1 MKRNYNGVS
10 KGKVIPLTE
19 VKPGMVFRIARNGRA
34 VNSFIFW
41 CTNLGHIRTDCNSRI
56 SAVGTPGSDHNHW
69 FAGAYVNGRQAI
81 VIRDFDPQAVRV

>member
-1 MKRNYNGVS
+1 MKRNYNSIS

-41 CTNLGHIRTDCNSRI
+41 CTNLGRIRTDCNSRI
-56 SAVGTPGSDHNHW
+56 SVVGLHGPAHNHW
-69 FAGAYVNGRQAI
+69 LDDSSGRQAI
-81 VIRDFDPQAVRV
+81 IVRGFDPKAVRV

>member
-10 KGKVIPLTE
+10 TGKVIPLTE

-41 CTNLGHIRTDCNSRI
+41 CTNLGRIRTDCSLRI
-56 SAVGTPGSDHNHW
+56 SAVGLPGSDHNHW
-69 FAGAYVNGRQAI
+69 FKDTVGRQAI
-81 VIRDFDPQAVRV
+81 VIRDFEHRAVRV

>member
-19 VKPGMVFRIARNGRA
+19 VKPGMVFRIALYGHA

-41 CTNLGHIRTDCNSRI
+41 CTNPGRIRTDCGRRI
-56 SAVGTPGSDHNHW
+56 SAVGLPGPDHNHW
-69 FAGAYVNGRQAI
+69 FKTVSVWQAI
-81 VIRDFDPQAVRV
+81 IIRDFDPRAVRM

>member
-1 MKRNYNGVS
+1 MKRNYNSIS

-41 CTNLGHIRTDCNSRI
+41 CANLGCIRTDCGFRI
-56 SAVGTPGSDHNHW
+56 YDVGLPGPDHNHW
-69 FAGAYVNGRQAI
+69 FDDASERQAI
-81 VIRDFDPQAVRV
+81 IVRGFDPRAVRR

>member
-41 CTNLGHIRTDCNSRI
+41 CTNLGRIRTDCNSRV
-56 SAVGTPGSDHNHW
+56 SAVGLHGPDHSHW
-69 FAGAYVNGRQAI
+69 FDDDGGRQAI
-81 VIRDFDPQAVRV
+81 VIRDFDPKAVRV

>member
-34 VNSFIFW
+34 VNSFMSGI
-41 CTNLGHIRTDCNSRI
+41 TL
-56 SAVGTPGSDHNHW
+56 PLLMLL
-69 FAGAYVNGRQAI
+69 
-81 VIRDFDPQAVRV
+81 

>member
-41 CTNLGHIRTDCNSRI
+41 CTNLGRIRTDCSSQI
-56 SAVGTPGSDHNHW
+56 STVGLRGPDLNHW
-69 FAGAYVNGRQAI
+69 FDDASGLQAI
-81 VIRDFDPQAVRV
+81 VIRDFDPRAVRMQ